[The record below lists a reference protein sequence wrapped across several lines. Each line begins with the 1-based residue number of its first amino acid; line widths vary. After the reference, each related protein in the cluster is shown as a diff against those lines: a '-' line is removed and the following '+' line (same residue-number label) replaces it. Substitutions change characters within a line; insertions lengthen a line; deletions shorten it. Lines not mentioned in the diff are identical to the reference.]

1 MKRQLLRLIYAFYQG
16 IIDFTEAETLQ
27 RNLNWQSFAAS
38 ANVPSRSA
46 VTKNLTGYSQM
57 CETLN
62 LDFRCFAVKFCLFTC
77 FNYIIGAHGTDV
89 SVEIR
94 LLSGE
99 TLLQVKNLIGR
110 RWDSNPGPCRYLR

>member
-62 LDFRCFAVKFCLFTC
+62 LDFRCFAVKFFFGCLFYT
-77 FNYIIGAHGTDV
+77 ATP
-89 SVEIR
+89 
-94 LLSGE
+94 
-99 TLLQVKNLIGR
+99 
-110 RWDSNPGPCRYLR
+110 DSLGHMAQMLALGFDF